1 MALDVQRLRLT
12 DDHTL
17 ESASEVMSQLGF
29 DQRLPDGQ
37 QACIEL
43 LRNLGFQG
51 NQDGEE
57 HTQLVFQGQC
67 LILGDARVGKTS
79 LKKSLIGRPFDT
91 QEPATKGVEVS
102 LVNRKW
108 MELDVDAGL
117 TFGSFA
123 RFRQSVVYEG
133 TMYGPGGIKFALNHE
148 ITSMMSTL
156 ASFTFMLLRIG
167 WIISI
172 IYLLTSDTVPFGF
185 GACSLGTFLLAVL
198 LQFVPS
204 DHPEG
209 LKIASLVAALPSF
222 MVGFGIEYLLTGLVK
237 GIDCANYEFALPCR
251 SYQSMWA
258 MHLLIFIVL
267 FIEISVG
274 VYFLVAKHCN
284 VSTWYKDVESL
295 VPGQAKFN
303 GPLPLLPRIF
313 FFMLPVITG
322 FSCGCIIQLSTE
334 IPQLQYCSTLHLT
347 VISLFCIILI
357 GLVQTMLTLVSWQGL
372 ILILF
377 LLGEKGILTLSAFC
391 SLFSYAVMF
400 AIWACKTLY
409 DWWSDLYFLFN
420 LPRETQA
427 SFTLIFIE
435 KVMLNFQKLK
445 SALHGKFS
453 TLKLKLL
460 DFSGDKEYYAYH
472 HVFMRDKA
480 MYIVVFNMANFV
492 DNNFANIGAKLQR
505 IRFWLE
511 SICSKAAPK
520 TPIFL
525 VGTHRGHMDKTYFKA
540 IDRHLQKHF
549 LNAFSDELVVNK
561 EAGLLYFPT
570 ENSLGWTDRE
580 IKKLRKEIMSKA
592 EELKPTMGRKIPYS
606 WIKIQDAIINLRKNK
621 NGKFCVTLQQF
632 PISVGNFICSNW
644 SKDTL
649 RYFHEKG
656 LVIYVEK
663 GQDSNL
669 PGWILLKPDIL
680 VDIIIKLVTPLT
692 YDELISQP
700 GLKRD
705 WKLLHDTGML
715 TESLLGKILST
726 FQEDEKALKSF
737 LEEYDL
743 ICPLFYNVRSQ
754 QEEARV
760 THFVPSLLPISAEEK
775 TRVWNDEPDD
785 KKFYVFFHRFL
796 PEPLF
801 QSLLSRAHRLSK
813 QEFPNDEPFICRDV
827 GRFWLQPNP
836 NLTPVPYRLL
846 QLKNQEMIEV
856 TFNCRSV

>member
-1 MALDVQRLRLT
+1 M
-12 DDHTL
+12 
-17 ESASEVMSQLGF
+17 
-29 DQRLPDGQ
+29 
-37 QACIEL
+37 
-43 LRNLGFQG
+43 
-51 NQDGEE
+51 
-57 HTQLVFQGQC
+57 
-67 LILGDARVGKTS
+67 ILGDARVGKTS
-79 LKKSLIGRPFDT
+79 LKKSLIGRPFDI

-102 LVNRKW
+102 LVDRKW
-108 MELDVDAGL
+108 KELDVDAGL

-156 ASFTFMLLRIG
+156 ARFIFMLLLIG
-167 WIISI
+167 WIISF
-172 IYLLTSDTVPFGF
+172 IYLPTSDTVPLGF
-185 GACSLGTFLLAVL
+185 RACSLGTFSLEIL

-204 DHPEG
+204 DHPKIF
-209 LKIASLVAALPSF
+209 KIALLVTALPLF

-237 GIDCANYEFALPCR
+237 GIDCTNHEFALPSS
-251 SYQSMWA
+251 SYQFMWA
-258 MHLLIFIVL
+258 MHLLIFAVL
-267 FIEISVG
+267 LIEISVD

-303 GPLPLLPRIF
+303 GPLPLLPRML
-313 FFMLPVITG
+313 FFMLHIITG
-322 FSCGCIIQLSTE
+322 FGCGCVIQLSTE
-334 IPQLQYCSTLHLT
+334 IPELQYCNTVHLT
-347 VISLFCIILI
+347 VISLFCMVFI
-357 GLVQTMLTLVSWQGL
+357 GLVQTMLILVSWQGL

-377 LLGEKGILTLSAFC
+377 IIGEKGVLTLSAFY
-391 SLFSYAVMF
+391 SLSSYAVMF

-409 DWWSDLYFLFN
+409 DWWSDSNFPFN
-420 LPRETQA
+420 LPWETQA
-427 SFTLIFIE
+427 SFTFVFIE

-445 SALHGKFS
+445 TALHGKFS
-453 TLKLKLL
+453 SLKLKLL

-480 MYIVVFNMANFV
+480 MYIVVFNMANFI
-492 DNNFANIGAKLQR
+492 DDNFANIGAKLKR
-505 IRFWLE
+505 ILFWLE

-525 VGTHRGHMDKTYFKA
+525 VGTHRGHMDDTYLKA
-540 IDRHLQKHF
+540 TDRYLQKHL
-549 LNAFSDELVVNK
+549 LNAFSDELVVNR
-561 EAGLLYFPT
+561 EDGLLYFPT
-570 ENSLGWTDRE
+570 ENSCGWRDRG
-580 IKKLRKEIMSKA
+580 IKNLRKEIMSKA

-606 WIKIQDAIINLRKNK
+606 WIKIQDAIINFRKNK

-644 SKDTL
+644 SRDTL

-663 GQDSNL
+663 GQDSKL
-669 PGWILLKPDIL
+669 PSWILLKPDIL
-680 VDIIIKLVTPLT
+680 VDIIMKLVTQLT
-692 YDELISQP
+692 YDEVISQP
-700 GLKRD
+700 GFRRD

-726 FQEDEKALKSF
+726 CKEDEKALKSF

-743 ICPLFYNVRSQ
+743 ICPLTYNVGSQ
-754 QEEARV
+754 QQETQV
-760 THFVPSLLPISAEEK
+760 THFVPSLLPMSVEVK
-775 TRVWNDEPDD
+775 TIVWNDEPDD

-801 QSLLSRAHRLSK
+801 QRLLSRAHRLSK
-813 QEFPNDEPFICRDV
+813 QEFPNDQPLICRDV
-827 GRFWLQPNP
+827 GRFWFQPNP
-836 NLTPVPYRLL
+836 KFTPVPYRLL
-846 QLKNQEMIEV
+846 QLKDQEMIEV
-856 TFNCRSV
+856 TFNCRSVLNPHNILLSGNYS